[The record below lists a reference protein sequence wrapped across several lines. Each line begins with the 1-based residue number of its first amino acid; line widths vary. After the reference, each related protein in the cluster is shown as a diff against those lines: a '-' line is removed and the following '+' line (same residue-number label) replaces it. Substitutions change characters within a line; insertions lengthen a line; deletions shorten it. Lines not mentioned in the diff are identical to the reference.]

1 MKTVAKKEYEKP
13 AVIYTQVMESVAGA
27 CNETDAN
34 GKTGEGGDNCQVAN
48 S

>member
-1 MKTVAKKEYEKP
+1 MKNTIKKEYEKP
-13 AVIYTQVMESVAGA
+13 AVIYTQVMESIAGA

-34 GKTGEGGDNCQVAN
+34 GKTGNGDSCQTTN